1 MTESDRQRARTKLP
15 LRGRVLLIPPAILLF
30 AALVHGRAAGGWWL
44 GDDPQILLHAI
55 RYSPWEVL
63 FRPEA
68 WRTLSTSNFTPLVT
82 LSFQFDLLLAGL
94 RPSLFYIHQTAVVAL
109 AAAGLWMT
117 LRRYTLESAAVLAA
131 ISFLLLAPTFL
142 VVNALM
148 LRHYAEGL
156 LLALGALVAWQYGSA
171 SRRTVAFDVAGG
183 LLYLLAILAK
193 EVYAPLPLLLAAE
206 GLVAGCRVR
215 RLFLRLAPYAAAVAF
230 YAPWR
235 IAMLGSAGGYGG
247 GVEATAVAAL
257 PAALARAIA
266 PGGWGW
272 LSLAALASGATL
284 LVAGVAKRPVV
295 GAGVGAALFVA
306 ALLPIAPV
314 AGSFEL
320 RYAFAAGVVVIGA
333 MALAA
338 RTRGGVLLFAVV
350 ALSWAIAAPAVS
362 RSLASANARSL
373 AEGQYVWSEE
383 SGASALLADSPAWYL
398 EGLGELKAWAEEG
411 TIPRVVYSR
420 HALDARSIL
429 PDDVVVAAPDGH
441 GVVPLPQEVRIATE
455 AQQARYEPHERIA
468 VRFSKRGDLVEWS
481 AGPAGGVFT
490 FLTYPGYDDHPI
502 ESSGRR
508 KVPHTRRREYF
519 RLRRDDPSGSWTLT
533 PPLPVP
539 ASGQHVEWSRP

>member
-15 LRGRVLLIPPAILLF
+15 LRGRVLVIPPAILLF
-30 AALVHGRAAGGWWL
+30 AAFVHGRAVGSWWL

-82 LSFQFDLLLAGL
+82 LSFQLDLLLTGL
-94 RPSLFYIHQTAVVAL
+94 RPSLFYVHQMAVVGL

-131 ISFLLLAPTFL
+131 ISFLLLSPTFL
-142 VVNALM
+142 VVNSLM

-156 LLALGALVAWQYGSA
+156 LLSLGALLAWQYGSA

-206 GLVAGCRVR
+206 GLVGGCSLRK
-215 RLFLRLAPYAAAVAF
+215 LFLRLAPYAAGVAV

-235 IAMLGSAGGYGG
+235 ISMLGSTGGYGG
-247 GVEATAVAAL
+247 EFDGGAIAAL
-257 PAALARAIA
+257 PLAVARGLAPAGLWWSSFAALAA
-266 PGGWGW
+266 
-272 LSLAALASGATL
+272 GATL
-284 LVAGVAKRPVV
+284 LVAGAAKRPVA

-306 ALLPIAPV
+306 AFLPIAPV

-320 RYAFAAGVVVIGA
+320 RYAFAAGVVAVSA

-338 RTRGGVLLFAVV
+338 RSRGGVLLFGVL
-350 ALSWAIAAPAVS
+350 ALSWAFAAPAVS
-362 RSLASANARSL
+362 RSLASTNARSL
-373 AEGQYVWSEE
+373 AEGQYVWNEE
-383 SGASALLADSPAWYL
+383 SGASALLADSPAWYV
-398 EGLGELKAWAEEG
+398 EGLGELKAWAGEG

-429 PDDVVVAAPDGH
+429 PDDVAVAAADGH
-441 GVVPLPQEVRIATE
+441 GIVPLPQEVRIATE
-455 AQQARYEPHERIA
+455 AQQARYEPHGRIA
-468 VRFSKRGDLVEWS
+468 VRFERRGDVVEWS

-490 FLTYPGYDDHPI
+490 FLTYPGYDDHQI

-508 KVPHTRRREYF
+508 RVPHTTRREYF